1 MGLWVIVRSFY
12 NKILQDRIMLKYT
25 LLIFFVLF
33 QSPFLF
39 AGEQTKIVLH
49 MNDTYKLDHLRD
61 SVENIRSELGN
72 EVKLRVVINGK
83 AVQSMLKNDKISAAI
98 VNDILQ
104 KNVNIGLCHNAVRS
118 NHVKKS
124 MLIEG
129 LDILPN
135 DGNVTITNLKLKG
148 YTYIKI

>member
-1 MGLWVIVRSFY
+1 
-12 NKILQDRIMLKYT
+12 MLKYT

-49 MNDTYKLDHLRD
+49 MNDSYKLDHLRS
-61 SVENIRSELGN
+61 SVENIRSELIN
-72 EVKLRVVINGK
+72 EAKLRVVINGK
-83 AVQSMLKNDKISAAI
+83 AVQSMLINDKTSAVI

-104 KNVNIGLCHNAVRS
+104 KNVKIGLCHNAVRS

-135 DGNVTITNLKLKG
+135 DGNVTIINLKQEG